1 MKNVEFLTGKQ
12 ISTRDGSEIES
23 DLTYKFEKLDRSS
36 QGVFV
41 SKNQTKVTYPLQPP
55 ARARFHPRYISAFQQ
70 RCQCQPHPSV
80 PNLAASTFTFGA
92 LSWRHRELKFKF

>member
-1 MKNVEFLTGKQ
+1 MENVEFLTGTQ

-41 SKNQTKVTYPLQPP
+41 SKNQTKVTSPLQPRGRETASP
-55 ARARFHPRYISAFQQ
+55 RLYFRFS
-70 RCQCQPHPSV
+70 PS
-80 PNLAASTFTFGA
+80 PTPS
-92 LSWRHRELKFKF
+92 LSSQSSR